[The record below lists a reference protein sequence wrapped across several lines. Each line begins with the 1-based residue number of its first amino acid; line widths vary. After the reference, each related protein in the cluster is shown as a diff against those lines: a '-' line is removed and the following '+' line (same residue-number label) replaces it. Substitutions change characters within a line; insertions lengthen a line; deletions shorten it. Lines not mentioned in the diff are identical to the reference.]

1 MKKPD
6 IIFLTGD
13 IQSGKTS
20 MVLKLADRL
29 RNHGIAV
36 AGIACPGMW
45 EKGRRSG
52 FELLELDT
60 GNKMPLARR
69 VEGLRPVPFLFDTL
83 GLEKGHL
90 ALSEKRCKNVGVV
103 VIDEVGKI
111 ELAAGGWASAL
122 ERLLALDGPVLLWVV
137 RTRLLDRVK
146 SRFGVQPEV
155 FTIHEKIS
163 KIEQRIVQLAADVRD
178 THA

>member
-1 MKKPD
+1 
-6 IIFLTGD
+6 
-13 IQSGKTS
+13 
-20 MVLKLADRL
+20 MVLELADRL
-29 RNHGIAV
+29 KTHGIAV

-52 FELLELDT
+52 FALLELDT

-69 VEGLRPVPFLFDTL
+69 VDGLRPVPFLFDAR
-83 GLEKGHL
+83 GLEKGDL
-90 ALSEKRCKNVGVV
+90 ALSEKRCKNAGVV

-111 ELAAGGWASAL
+111 ELAGGGWAGAL

-137 RTRLLDRVK
+137 RTRLVDQVK

-155 FTIHEKIS
+155 FTFHEKIS
-163 KIEQRIVQLAADVRD
+163 KIEKRIEQLVGNSRD